1 MASETTAAATG
12 KVGVTRR
19 DPMAMLPFCGYNMA
33 DYFGHWLEM
42 GKRIP
47 NPPKIFHVNWF
58 RKDANGKM
66 MWPGFGEN
74 VRVLKWILERVE
86 GRAEAQET
94 PIGFVPT
101 AKSLTLDGLSVP
113 PQTVE
118 ELLKV
123 DPGDWGVELE
133 NISAFLAKFG
143 DRLPE
148 QLRAEEAKLAARLGK
163 VGAASR

>member
-1 MASETTAAATG
+1 
-12 KVGVTRR
+12 
-19 DPMAMLPFCGYNMA
+19 
-33 DYFGHWLEM
+33 
-42 GKRIP
+42 
-47 NPPKIFHVNWF
+47 
-58 RKDANGKM
+58 
-66 MWPGFGEN
+66 
-74 VRVLKWILERVE
+74 
-86 GRAEAQET
+86 
-94 PIGFVPT
+94 
-101 AKSLTLDGLSVP
+101 LDGLSVP